1 MSSLH
6 ERLRAL
12 PAVHQVLTDPAVIR
26 ACEVWG
32 IDRAHATRVI
42 QKTIAALREALRSG
56 ERTAITREEVADAC
70 VAALRDLAAP
80 RLRPVINGTGIV
92 LHTNLGRA
100 VLAAEAAEAMTQA
113 ARHYT
118 NLEFELDSGTRGSR
132 HALVEG
138 IICHLTGAEAAMVVN
153 NNAAAVLLALRAL
166 AAGKD
171 VIVSRGELVEIGGSF
186 RVPDIMAE
194 SGARLVEVGTTN
206 RTRLADY
213 EQAITDETALLLKV
227 HRSNFR
233 IVGFTESVSAAE
245 LAALGQR
252 RGIPVYEDLG
262 SGVLFDLRP
271 FGIGNEPTVQDSLQA
286 GVALV
291 SFSGDKLLGG
301 PQAGIL
307 AGRRDL
313 IQRLKRH
320 PLARALR
327 CDKFTLAALEAT
339 LRLYLDP
346 EQAKAR
352 IPTLRMLLATPSEIA
367 ARARRYVAEIARYY
381 PGNVELFDDHSEAGG
396 GSLPGVT
403 LPTVVVAFGPH
414 PDWPAHRLERRF
426 RLGDP
431 PVVGRVKDDRFLL
444 DFRTIRDEDLPAL
457 VARTREL
464 LTRNSNNTPSH
475 P

>member
-6 ERLRAL
+6 ERLRSL
-12 PAVHQVLTDPAVIR
+12 PAVHQMLADPAVVR
-26 ACEVWG
+26 ACEAWG
-32 IDRAHATRVI
+32 IGRAHATRVI
-42 QKTIAALREALRSG
+42 QETIAALREELQSG
-56 ERTAITREEVADAC
+56 ARTVVTREEVVDAC
-70 VAALRDLAAP
+70 VAALRDLATP

-100 VLAAEAAEAMTQA
+100 VLAAEAVDAMAQA
-113 ARHYT
+113 ARQYT
-118 NLEFELDSGTRGSR
+118 NLELELETGTRGSR

-138 IICHLTGAEAAMVVN
+138 LICRLTGAEAAMVVN
-153 NNAAAVLLALRAL
+153 NNAAAVFLALREL
-166 AAGKD
+166 ASGKE

-213 EQAITDETALLLKV
+213 EKAITNETALLLKV
-227 HRSNFR
+227 HRSNFCL
-233 IVGFTESVSAAE
+233 VGFTESVSAAE
-245 LAALGQR
+245 LAALGRR

-271 FGIGNEPTVQDSLQA
+271 FGIGNEPTVQDSLRA

-313 IQRLKRH
+313 IRRLKRH

-346 EQAKAR
+346 ERAKAR

-381 PGNVELFDDHSEAGG
+381 PGNVELVDDRSEAGG
-396 GSLPGVT
+396 GSLPGVA
-403 LPTVVVAFGPH
+403 LPTVAVAFSPH

-431 PVVGRVKDDRFLL
+431 PVLGRVQEDRFLL
-444 DFRTIRDEDLPAL
+444 DFRTIRDEEIPAL

-464 LTRNSNNTPSH
+464 LTSGRDASPH